1 MKKMWKNVLSIA
13 LVVAI
18 SAGAAVGTSTY
29 LINRNQQVYSSI
41 DSANTFHQPIRLAG
55 YNIVAAENTDFTAAA
70 ESTVHGV
77 VHIKATTNAKQYSE
91 GGNQQYIDPFEYF
104 FGFGNRGGFQRPQP
118 QPRVGAGSGVIIS
131 TDGYIITNNHV
142 IDGADELEVT
152 LNDNRKF
159 AAKLVGTDP
168 ATDIALIKVEAK
180 DLPIIPFG
188 DSEKLKVGEWVL
200 AVGNPFNLTS
210 TVTAGIVSAKGR
222 GISVGADKSKIESFI
237 QTDAAVNPGNSTPF
251 NPLYIYGD
259 SGLGKTHVAQAIGN
273 EISMRHPELQV
284 LYVAMSKFQSQFQ
297 AATIEKNIPNFI
309 HFYQGVDVLIL
320 DDIQELS
327 GKPGTQNAF
336 FNIFNHL
343 QMSGKQ
349 LVLISDKPPVELK
362 DIEERLLTRFKWG
375 LSAQIHI
382 PDYQTKIKIINAKAA
397 RLGAEIPTDVINYLA
412 NNISANIR
420 EIEGAISSLVA
431 NTSFMGKKITISLAK
446 EILKGYISLYQKEI
460 TIDHIIDTICEQM
473 GVDKQRL
480 LSAERTREVAIARQI
495 AMYLAK
501 QLTKVPLTAIG
512 TALGGRNHATVLHSC
527 KTITNLME
535 TDQAFKL
542 QVEELEKIV

>member
-1 MKKMWKNVLSIA
+1 MLISGASDTNPNYKRLIINNMLATSVAYKDAWQNCLSQIQAQTSAEEFAKWFLPIVPLEFDGSKLRLRVPSKSFVEKIEGHYLNVLRPLIAESFGCQTRLCYAVPKSEQQVIPSAANSDAQSIPTRIDPA
-13 LVVAI
+13 NIQNPGLIIPGIVQKMTPRFDPQLNHNYTFENFIEGECNRLVRSASMAVAI
-18 SAGAAVGTSTY
+18 
-29 LINRNQQVYSSI
+29 
-41 DSANTFHQPIRLAG
+41 
-55 YNIVAAENTDFTAAA
+55 
-70 ESTVHGV
+70 
-77 VHIKATTNAKQYSE
+77 
-91 GGNQQYIDPFEYF
+91 
-104 FGFGNRGGFQRPQP
+104 
-118 QPRVGAGSGVIIS
+118 
-131 TDGYIITNNHV
+131 
-142 IDGADELEVT
+142 
-152 LNDNRKF
+152 
-159 AAKLVGTDP
+159 
-168 ATDIALIKVEAK
+168 
-180 DLPIIPFG
+180 
-188 DSEKLKVGEWVL
+188 
-200 AVGNPFNLTS
+200 
-210 TVTAGIVSAKGR
+210 
-222 GISVGADKSKIESFI
+222 
-237 QTDAAVNPGNSTPF
+237 NPGSSTPF

-375 LSAQIHI
+375 LSAQIRI
-382 PDYQTKIKIINAKAA
+382 PDFQTKIKIIKAKAA
-397 RLGAEIPTDVINYLA
+397 RLGANIPEDVINYLA
-412 NNISANIR
+412 DNISANIR

-460 TIDHIIDTICEQM
+460 TIEHIIDTVCSYMNI
-473 GVDKQRL
+473 DKERL
-480 LSAERTREVAIARQI
+480 NSAERTREVAIARQL

-501 QLTKVPLTAIG
+501 QLTKIPLSAIG
-512 TALGGRNHATVLHSC
+512 AAIGNRNHATVLHSC
-527 KTITNLME
+527 KTITNLID

-542 QVEELEKIV
+542 QVEELERLVSA

>member
-1 MKKMWKNVLSIA
+1 MLTTTVAYKDAWQNCLSQIQAQTSAEEFAKWFLPIVPLEFDGSKLRLRVPSKSFVDQIEGRYINVLRPLIA
-13 LVVAI
+13 QSFGCQTRLCYAVPKSEPQTI
-18 SAGAAVGTSTY
+18 QSATNSSTQSVPTR
-29 LINRNQQVYSSI
+29 INP
-41 DSANTFHQPIRLAG
+41 T
-55 YNIVAAENTDFTAAA
+55 NIQNP
-70 ESTVHGV
+70 G
-77 VHIKATTNAKQYSE
+77 
-91 GGNQQYIDPFEYF
+91 
-104 FGFGNRGGFQRPQP
+104 
-118 QPRVGAGSGVIIS
+118 
-131 TDGYIITNNHV
+131 
-142 IDGADELEVT
+142 L
-152 LNDNRKF
+152 
-159 AAKLVGTDP
+159 
-168 ATDIALIKVEAK
+168 
-180 DLPIIPFG
+180 IIPG
-188 DSEKLKVGEWVL
+188 LVQKVTPRFDPQLNHNYTFETFIEGECNRLVRSASM
-200 AVGNPFNLTS
+200 AV
-210 TVTAGIVSAKGR
+210 
-222 GISVGADKSKIESFI
+222 
-237 QTDAAVNPGNSTPF
+237 AVNPGNSTPF

-273 EISMRHPELQV
+273 EISLRHPELQV

-382 PDYQTKIKIINAKAA
+382 PDYQTKIKIIKAKAA

-412 NNISANIR
+412 DNISANIR

-473 GVDKQRL
+473 NVDKERL

-501 QLTKVPLTAIG
+501 QLTKIPLTAIG
-512 TALGGRNHATVLHSC
+512 LALGGRNHATVLHSC
-527 KTITNLME
+527 KTISNLME
-535 TDQAFKL
+535 TDQSFKL
-542 QVEELEKIV
+542 QVEDLEKLVSA

>member
-1 MKKMWKNVLSIA
+1 MLTTSVAYKDAWQNCLSQIQA
-13 LVVAI
+13 QT
-18 SAGAAVGTSTY
+18 SAEE
-29 LINRNQQVYSSI
+29 
-41 DSANTFHQPIRLAG
+41 F
-55 YNIVAAENTDFTAAA
+55 
-70 ESTVHGV
+70 
-77 VHIKATTNAKQYSE
+77 AKW
-91 GGNQQYIDPFEYF
+91 F
-104 FGFGNRGGFQRPQP
+104 
-118 QPRVGAGSGVIIS
+118 
-131 TDGYIITNNHV
+131 
-142 IDGADELEVT
+142 
-152 LNDNRKF
+152 
-159 AAKLVGTDP
+159 
-168 ATDIALIKVEAK
+168 
-180 DLPIIPFG
+180 LPIVPLEFDG
-188 DSEKLKVGEWVL
+188 SKLRLRV
-200 AVGNPFNLTS
+200 PS
-210 TVTAGIVSAKGR
+210 
-222 GISVGADKSKIESFI
+222 KSFVDKIESHYINVLRPLIAESFGYQTRLCYAVPKSEQQTVSSTDENSGQGIPNRIDPTKIQNPVTIPGIVRPIPRFDPQLNHNYTFENFI
-237 QTDAAVNPGNSTPF
+237 EGECNRLVRSASMAVAVNPGSSTPF

-375 LSAQIHI
+375 LSAQIRI
-382 PDYQTKIKIINAKAA
+382 PDFQTKIKIIKAKAA
-397 RLGAEIPTDVINYLA
+397 RLGANIPEDVINYLA
-412 NNISANIR
+412 DNISANIR

-460 TIDHIIDTICEQM
+460 TIEHIIDTVCSYMNI
-473 GVDKQRL
+473 DKERL
-480 LSAERTREVAIARQI
+480 NSAERTREVAIARQL

-501 QLTKVPLTAIG
+501 QLTKIPLSAIG
-512 TALGGRNHATVLHSC
+512 AAIGNRNHATVLHSC
-527 KTITNLME
+527 KTITNLID

-542 QVEELEKIV
+542 QVEELERLVSA

>member
-1 MKKMWKNVLSIA
+1 MLTTSVAYKDAWQNCLSQIQAQTSAEEFAKWFLPIVPLEFDGSKLRLRVPSKSFVDKIEGHYINVLRPLIAESFGYQTRLCYAVPKSEQPTISSAADSTSQSIPNRIDPTKIQNPVTIPGIPRPIPRFDPQLNHNYTFENFIEGECNR
-13 LVVAI
+13 LVRSASMAVAI
-18 SAGAAVGTSTY
+18 
-29 LINRNQQVYSSI
+29 
-41 DSANTFHQPIRLAG
+41 
-55 YNIVAAENTDFTAAA
+55 
-70 ESTVHGV
+70 
-77 VHIKATTNAKQYSE
+77 
-91 GGNQQYIDPFEYF
+91 
-104 FGFGNRGGFQRPQP
+104 
-118 QPRVGAGSGVIIS
+118 
-131 TDGYIITNNHV
+131 
-142 IDGADELEVT
+142 
-152 LNDNRKF
+152 
-159 AAKLVGTDP
+159 
-168 ATDIALIKVEAK
+168 
-180 DLPIIPFG
+180 
-188 DSEKLKVGEWVL
+188 
-200 AVGNPFNLTS
+200 
-210 TVTAGIVSAKGR
+210 
-222 GISVGADKSKIESFI
+222 
-237 QTDAAVNPGNSTPF
+237 NPGSSTPF

-273 EISMRHPELQV
+273 EISLRHPELQV

-375 LSAQIHI
+375 LSAQIRI
-382 PDYQTKIKIINAKAA
+382 PDFQTKIKIIKAKAA
-397 RLGAEIPTDVINYLA
+397 RLGANIPEDVINYLA
-412 NNISANIR
+412 DNISANIR

-460 TIDHIIDTICEQM
+460 TIEHIIDTVCSYLNI
-473 GVDKQRL
+473 DKERL
-480 LSAERTREVAIARQI
+480 NSAERTREVAIARQL

-501 QLTKVPLTAIG
+501 QLTKIPLSAIG
-512 TALGGRNHATVLHSC
+512 AAIGNRKHATVLHSC
-527 KTITNLME
+527 KTITNLID

-542 QVEELEKIV
+542 QVEELEILVSA

>member
-1 MKKMWKNVLSIA
+1 MLTTSVAYKDAWQNCLSQIQAQTSAEEFAKWFLPIVPLEFDGSKLRLRVPSKSFVDKIEGHYINVLRPLIAESFGYQTRLCYAVPKSEQPTISSAADSTSQSIPNRIDPTKIQNPVTIPGIPRPIPRFDPQLNHNYTFENFIEGECNR
-13 LVVAI
+13 LVRSASMAVAI
-18 SAGAAVGTSTY
+18 
-29 LINRNQQVYSSI
+29 
-41 DSANTFHQPIRLAG
+41 
-55 YNIVAAENTDFTAAA
+55 
-70 ESTVHGV
+70 
-77 VHIKATTNAKQYSE
+77 
-91 GGNQQYIDPFEYF
+91 
-104 FGFGNRGGFQRPQP
+104 
-118 QPRVGAGSGVIIS
+118 
-131 TDGYIITNNHV
+131 
-142 IDGADELEVT
+142 
-152 LNDNRKF
+152 
-159 AAKLVGTDP
+159 
-168 ATDIALIKVEAK
+168 
-180 DLPIIPFG
+180 
-188 DSEKLKVGEWVL
+188 
-200 AVGNPFNLTS
+200 
-210 TVTAGIVSAKGR
+210 
-222 GISVGADKSKIESFI
+222 
-237 QTDAAVNPGNSTPF
+237 NPGSSTPF

-273 EISMRHPELQV
+273 EISLRHPELQV

-375 LSAQIHI
+375 LSAQIRI
-382 PDYQTKIKIINAKAA
+382 PDFQTKIKIIKAKAA
-397 RLGAEIPTDVINYLA
+397 RLGANIPEDVINYLA
-412 NNISANIR
+412 DNISANIR

-460 TIDHIIDTICEQM
+460 TIEHIIDTVCSYLNI
-473 GVDKQRL
+473 DKERL
-480 LSAERTREVAIARQI
+480 NSAERTREVAIARQL

-501 QLTKVPLTAIG
+501 QLTKIPLSAIG
-512 TALGGRNHATVLHSC
+512 AAIGNRNHATVLHSC
-527 KTITNLME
+527 KTITNLID

-542 QVEELEKIV
+542 QVEELERLVSA

>member
-1 MKKMWKNVLSIA
+1 MLTTSVAYKDAWQNCLSQIQAQTSAEEFAKWFLPIVPLEFDGSKLRLRVPSKSFVDKIEGHYINVLRPLIAESFGYQTRLCYAVPKSEQPTISSAADSTSQSIPNRIDPTKIQNPVTIPGIPRPIPRFDPQLNHNYTFENFIEGECNR
-13 LVVAI
+13 LVRSASMAVAI
-18 SAGAAVGTSTY
+18 
-29 LINRNQQVYSSI
+29 
-41 DSANTFHQPIRLAG
+41 
-55 YNIVAAENTDFTAAA
+55 
-70 ESTVHGV
+70 
-77 VHIKATTNAKQYSE
+77 
-91 GGNQQYIDPFEYF
+91 
-104 FGFGNRGGFQRPQP
+104 
-118 QPRVGAGSGVIIS
+118 
-131 TDGYIITNNHV
+131 
-142 IDGADELEVT
+142 
-152 LNDNRKF
+152 
-159 AAKLVGTDP
+159 
-168 ATDIALIKVEAK
+168 
-180 DLPIIPFG
+180 
-188 DSEKLKVGEWVL
+188 
-200 AVGNPFNLTS
+200 
-210 TVTAGIVSAKGR
+210 
-222 GISVGADKSKIESFI
+222 
-237 QTDAAVNPGNSTPF
+237 NPGSSTPF

-273 EISMRHPELQV
+273 EISLRHPELQV

-375 LSAQIHI
+375 LSAQIRI
-382 PDYQTKIKIINAKAA
+382 PDFQTKIKIIKAKAA
-397 RLGAEIPTDVINYLA
+397 RLGANIPEDVINYLA
-412 NNISANIR
+412 DNISANIR

-460 TIDHIIDTICEQM
+460 TIEHIIDTVCSYLNI
-473 GVDKQRL
+473 DKERL
-480 LSAERTREVAIARQI
+480 NSAERTREVAIARQL

-501 QLTKVPLTAIG
+501 QLTKIPLSAIG
-512 TALGGRNHATVLHSC
+512 AAIGNRKHATVLHSC
-527 KTITNLME
+527 KTITNLID

-542 QVEELEKIV
+542 QVEELERLVSA

>member
-1 MKKMWKNVLSIA
+1 MLTTSVAYKDAWQNCLSQIQAQTSAEEFAKWFLPIVPLEFDGSKLRLRVPSKSFVDKIEGHYINVLRPLIAETFGYQTRLCYAVPKSEQTTISSTDENSNQSIP
-13 LVVAI
+13 
-18 SAGAAVGTSTY
+18 
-29 LINRNQQVYSSI
+29 NR
-41 DSANTFHQPIRLAG
+41 
-55 YNIVAAENTDFTAAA
+55 
-70 ESTVHGV
+70 
-77 VHIKATTNAKQYSE
+77 
-91 GGNQQYIDPFEYF
+91 IDPTKIQ
-104 FGFGNRGGFQRPQP
+104 NP
-118 QPRVGAGSGVIIS
+118 
-131 TDGYIITNNHV
+131 
-142 IDGADELEVT
+142 VT
-152 LNDNRKF
+152 
-159 AAKLVGTDP
+159 
-168 ATDIALIKVEAK
+168 
-180 DLPIIPFG
+180 IP
-188 DSEKLKVGEWVL
+188 
-200 AVGNPFNLTS
+200 
-210 TVTAGIVSAKGR
+210 GIVRPIPRFDPQLNHNYTFENFIEGECNRLVHSA
-222 GISVGADKSKIESFI
+222 SMAV
-237 QTDAAVNPGNSTPF
+237 AVNPGSSTPF

-273 EISMRHPELQV
+273 EISLRHPELQV

-375 LSAQIHI
+375 LSAQIRI
-382 PDYQTKIKIINAKAA
+382 PDFQTKIKIIKAKAA
-397 RLGAEIPTDVINYLA
+397 RLGAAIPEDVINYLA
-412 NNISANIR
+412 DNISANIR

-460 TIDHIIDTICEQM
+460 TIEHIIDTVCSYMNI
-473 GVDKQRL
+473 DKERL
-480 LSAERTREVAIARQI
+480 NSAERTREVAIARQL

-501 QLTKVPLTAIG
+501 QLTKIPLSAIG
-512 TALGGRNHATVLHSC
+512 AAIGNRNHATVLHSC
-527 KTITNLME
+527 KTITNLID

-542 QVEELEKIV
+542 QVEELERLVSA

>member
-1 MKKMWKNVLSIA
+1 MLTTSVAYKDAWQNCLSQIQAQTSAEEFAKWFLPIVPLEFDGSKLRLRVPSKSFVDKIEGHYINVLRPLIAETFGYQTRLCYAVPKSEQTTISSTDENSNQSIP
-13 LVVAI
+13 
-18 SAGAAVGTSTY
+18 
-29 LINRNQQVYSSI
+29 NR
-41 DSANTFHQPIRLAG
+41 
-55 YNIVAAENTDFTAAA
+55 
-70 ESTVHGV
+70 
-77 VHIKATTNAKQYSE
+77 
-91 GGNQQYIDPFEYF
+91 IDPTKIQ
-104 FGFGNRGGFQRPQP
+104 NP
-118 QPRVGAGSGVIIS
+118 
-131 TDGYIITNNHV
+131 
-142 IDGADELEVT
+142 VT
-152 LNDNRKF
+152 
-159 AAKLVGTDP
+159 
-168 ATDIALIKVEAK
+168 
-180 DLPIIPFG
+180 IP
-188 DSEKLKVGEWVL
+188 
-200 AVGNPFNLTS
+200 
-210 TVTAGIVSAKGR
+210 GIVRPIPRFDPQLNHNYTFENFIEGECNRLVRSA
-222 GISVGADKSKIESFI
+222 SMAV
-237 QTDAAVNPGNSTPF
+237 AVNPGSSTPF

-273 EISMRHPELQV
+273 EISLRHPELQV

-375 LSAQIHI
+375 VSAQIRI
-382 PDYQTKIKIINAKAA
+382 PDFQTKIKIIKAKAA
-397 RLGAEIPTDVINYLA
+397 RLGAAIPEDVINYLA
-412 NNISANIR
+412 DNISANIR

-460 TIDHIIDTICEQM
+460 TIEHIIDTVCSYMNI
-473 GVDKQRL
+473 DKERL
-480 LSAERTREVAIARQI
+480 NSAERTREVAIARQL

-501 QLTKVPLTAIG
+501 QLTKIPLSAIG
-512 TALGGRNHATVLHSC
+512 AAIGNRNHATVLHSC
-527 KTITNLME
+527 KTITNLID

-542 QVEELEKIV
+542 QVEELERLVSA

>member
-1 MKKMWKNVLSIA
+1 MLTTSVAYKDAWQNCLSQIQAQTSAEEFAKWFLPIVPLEFDGSKLRLRVPSKSFVDKIEGHYINVLRPLIAETFGYQTRLCYAVPKSEQTTISSTDENSNQSIP
-13 LVVAI
+13 
-18 SAGAAVGTSTY
+18 
-29 LINRNQQVYSSI
+29 NR
-41 DSANTFHQPIRLAG
+41 
-55 YNIVAAENTDFTAAA
+55 
-70 ESTVHGV
+70 
-77 VHIKATTNAKQYSE
+77 
-91 GGNQQYIDPFEYF
+91 IDPTKIQ
-104 FGFGNRGGFQRPQP
+104 NP
-118 QPRVGAGSGVIIS
+118 
-131 TDGYIITNNHV
+131 
-142 IDGADELEVT
+142 VT
-152 LNDNRKF
+152 
-159 AAKLVGTDP
+159 
-168 ATDIALIKVEAK
+168 
-180 DLPIIPFG
+180 IP
-188 DSEKLKVGEWVL
+188 
-200 AVGNPFNLTS
+200 
-210 TVTAGIVSAKGR
+210 GIVRPIPRFDPQLNHNYTFENFIEGECNRLVRSA
-222 GISVGADKSKIESFI
+222 SMAV
-237 QTDAAVNPGNSTPF
+237 AVNPGSSTPF

-273 EISMRHPELQV
+273 EISLRHPELQV

-375 LSAQIHI
+375 LSAQIRI
-382 PDYQTKIKIINAKAA
+382 PDFQTKIKIIKAKAA
-397 RLGAEIPTDVINYLA
+397 RLGAAIPEDVINYLA
-412 NNISANIR
+412 DNISANIR

-460 TIDHIIDTICEQM
+460 TIEHIIDTVCRYMNI
-473 GVDKQRL
+473 DKERL
-480 LSAERTREVAIARQI
+480 NSAERTREVAIARQL

-501 QLTKVPLTAIG
+501 QLTKIPLSAIG
-512 TALGGRNHATVLHSC
+512 AAIGNRNHATVLHSC
-527 KTITNLME
+527 KTITNLID

-542 QVEELEKIV
+542 QVEELERLVSA